1 MRITL
6 AQIDSG
12 TDVGRNLELI
22 DSYCAR
28 AAAEG
33 SELIVFPEYSTYE
46 KARLDRSFADNAEPL
61 DGPVASQ
68 IHATAARHGIA
79 VVAGLLETTGEPGRA
94 FNTLVAVG
102 ADGSRLASY
111 RKIHLFDCQGFR
123 ESEYIK
129 PGPGACT
136 RHVFPGRRGLRT
148 NDLLRP
154 SLPRAGAPL
163 GRRRGAGPPRL
174 FIVGSRHRED
184 RAVGHFGQG
193 ASHRKRR
200 VRGSRVPNSGGIHR
214 KQHACGPPWH
224 GGAAPWHG
232 AGFRHA
238 GGFTRRRPGR
248 AGTVSNVEAPPA
260 QLGAHSPS
268 RPANSWPHQP
278 QDAHAS
284 EGDPS

>member
-46 KARLDRSFADNAEPL
+46 KARVDRSFADKAEPL

-79 VVAGLLETTGEPGRA
+79 VVAGLLETTGEHGRA
-94 FNTLVAVG
+94 FNTLVAIG

-129 PGPGACT
+129 PAPEPVPVTFSWGGVVFGLMTCYDLRFPELARRLADGGAQVLLVCSSWVPGTAKT
-136 RHVFPGRRGLRT
+136 EQWATLAKA
-148 NDLLRP
+148 
-154 SLPRAGAPL
+154 RAIENGVYVAAVSQTPAVSIGNSMLVHPL
-163 GRRRGAGPPRL
+163 GTVLQRL
-174 FIVGSRHRED
+174 GKEPGSVTLEVPLDAVRDARELFPTWKHHRL
-184 RAVGHFGQG
+184 
-193 ASHRKRR
+193 S
-200 VRGSRVPNSGGIHR
+200 
-214 KQHACGPPWH
+214 
-224 GGAAPWHG
+224 
-232 AGFRHA
+232 
-238 GGFTRRRPGR
+238 
-248 AGTVSNVEAPPA
+248 
-260 QLGAHSPS
+260 
-268 RPANSWPHQP
+268 
-278 QDAHAS
+278 
-284 EGDPS
+284 